1 MSLAPGAPQVT
12 ARPFERCDVKDV
24 LSLMRELAV
33 YERYIDQFQVAES
46 DIIENGL
53 SDSPRFGVFVAEMN
67 GDIVGIA
74 VHYEVPWTY
83 DLKPV
88 LVLKEL
94 FVSKHARALGA
105 GRALLAQ
112 IEKHALEIYASRIAW
127 TVLKDNEAAKQF
139 YMKAG
144 GQKDDVWELWELKH
158 SIKAE

>member
-1 MSLAPGAPQVT
+1 MSLTHAAPQFTV
-12 ARPFERCDVKDV
+12 RPFERGDVTDV

-33 YERYIDQFQVAES
+33 YERYINQFRVTES

-53 SDSPRFGVFVAEMN
+53 SDSPHFGVFVAEMD
-67 GDIVGIA
+67 GYIVGIA

-94 FVSKHARALGA
+94 FVSKNARALGA

-112 IEKHALEIYASRIAW
+112 IEKHALEINASRTVW
-127 TVLKDNEAAKQF
+127 TVLKDNDAAKQF

-144 GQKDDVWELWELKH
+144 GQKDVVWELWGLDH
-158 SIKAE
+158 SKK

>member
-1 MSLAPGAPQVT
+1 MSLAPVAPKVSV
-12 ARPFERCDVKDV
+12 RPFKRGDVTDV

-33 YERYIDQFQVAES
+33 YERYIDQFRVTES

-53 SDSPRFGVFVAEMN
+53 SASPRFGVFVAEMD
-67 GDIVGIA
+67 GDIIGIA

-105 GRALLAQ
+105 GRALLTQ
-112 IEKHALEIYASRIAW
+112 IEKHALEIDASRIVW
-127 TVLKDNEAAKQF
+127 TVLKDNVAAKQF
-139 YMKAG
+139 YVEVG
-144 GQKDDVWELWELKH
+144 GQQDDVWELWGLELTK
-158 SIKAE
+158 KA

>member
-1 MSLAPGAPQVT
+1 MSLTHVAHQVT
-12 ARPFERCDVKDV
+12 VRPFERCDVKDV

-33 YERYIDQFQVAES
+33 YERYIDQFRVTES

-53 SDSPRFGVFVAEMN
+53 SASPRFGVFVAEMD
-67 GDIVGIA
+67 GDILGIA

-112 IEKHALEIYASRIAW
+112 IEKHALEIDASRIAW

-144 GQKDDVWELWELKH
+144 GQKDAAWELWELKH

>member
-1 MSLAPGAPQVT
+1 MRGVHRPLLASQ
-12 ARPFERCDVKDV
+12 
-24 LSLMRELAV
+24 
-33 YERYIDQFQVAES
+33 
-46 DIIENGL
+46 
-53 SDSPRFGVFVAEMN
+53 
-67 GDIVGIA
+67 
-74 VHYEVPWTY
+74 
-83 DLKPV
+83 
-88 LVLKEL
+88 L
-94 FVSKHARALGA
+94 FVQNLGA